1 MRIYACFHA
10 FSVCILSANNEIPV
24 ITFVGEIKSEMV
36 YNEHMQVRVFVVL
49 TFTYHR
55 ETG

>member
-10 FSVCILSANNEIPV
+10 SSVCILSANNEIPV
-24 ITFVGEIKSEMV
+24 VTFVGEIKSEMV

-55 ETG
+55 ERG